1 MADIESEDLTIGKA
15 KRIVAKFSDPDYVNK
30 EQELLKQAA
39 AKLLEDYDPD
49 FELDEEDEE
58 EEEVKE
64 SRLKKEISTG
74 IKEGGSAI
82 RKSTMENITQYAGE
96 IISNVQ
102 NLGAAG
108 SVAFGSATYFQ
119 AETVVQET
127 QEVAA
132 IIETVEVDYGQTLSN
147 WVVESTAEF
156 IQDIPVVNKV
166 PVVNDALASAGK
178 SLLAVADKMETL
190 EEREERK
197 EAKAAEK
204 AAKIAEKNAE
214 KIEKAEA
221 KAKVKAE
228 QIEAKKAE
236 REKRIS
242 AQTGVTQKE
251 SNSEETTEVEESE
264 VTEESNSEETT
275 EVEESEV
282 TEESTEEVESDN
294 QPKENTNDK
303 PKEESKNEESNIKT
317 NSSETKP
324 NVQTDS
330 FQGETND
337 STNVEDLDDST
348 TITPSTDSIDEID
361 PIKPHSMVGD
371 DAFDFPK
378 VETPNTGVQ
387 VVSPSN
393 AARPVSPTN

>member
-49 FELDEEDEE
+49 FELDEEE

-166 PVVNDALASAGK
+166 PVVNNALASAGK

-242 AQTGVTQKE
+242 AQTGVTQK
-251 SNSEETTEVEESE
+251 
-264 VTEESNSEETT
+264 ESNSEETT

>member
-74 IKEGGSAI
+74 IKEGGNTI

-147 WVVESTAEF
+147 WFVESTAEF

-166 PVVNDALASAGK
+166 PVVNDTLASAGK

-242 AQTGVTQKE
+242 AQTGVTQK
-251 SNSEETTEVEESE
+251 
-264 VTEESNSEETT
+264 ESNSEETT

-378 VETPNTGVQ
+378 VETPNTGGQ
-387 VVSPSN
+387 VASPST